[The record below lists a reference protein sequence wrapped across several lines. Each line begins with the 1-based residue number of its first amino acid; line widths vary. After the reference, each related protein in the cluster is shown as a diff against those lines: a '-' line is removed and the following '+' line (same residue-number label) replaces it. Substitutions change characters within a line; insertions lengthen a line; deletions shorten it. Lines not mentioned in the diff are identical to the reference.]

1 MTSLPHDR
9 FCDEIVTQT
18 GLLQEVVAGAD
29 LSATVPTAPD
39 WTLADLLRHIGG
51 NLRALEQAVRTG
63 VPVIEPE
70 REVPGH
76 AGPGGDDPAALDA
89 WLSSAAGAAAATL
102 RSAGPDVEAQVWNI
116 RWPTAAWARR
126 AAQDITV
133 HRADAAGT
141 VGAGYTVDGDL
152 AVDAVDEF
160 LDLLSGLAAAEA
172 ARDGAGAAGDR
183 AEGAGAAGPGAAGTV
198 HLHATDVGPGLA
210 AEWLVTLDLPT
221 FHWRHAHE
229 KATVAVRAPLA
240 DLLRVVT
247 RRLPPDAEGVEVLGD
262 RAVLD
267 AWLERLRLQ

>member
-9 FCDEIVTQT
+9 FCDEVVAQT
-18 GLLQEVVAGAD
+18 GLLREIVAGAD
-29 LSATVPTAPD
+29 LSATVPTTPD

-51 NLRALEQAVRTG
+51 NLRAVEQAVRTG
-63 VPVIEPE
+63 VPVTEPE

-89 WLSSAAGAAAATL
+89 WLAEGAEAAAATL
-102 RSAGPDVEAQVWNI
+102 RSAGPDAEAQIWDI

-126 AAQDITV
+126 AAHDLVV

-141 VGAGYTVDGDL
+141 VGAAYRVDGDL

-160 LDLLSGLAAAEA
+160 LDLLSGLAAA
-172 ARDGAGAAGDR
+172 GAGPAGSGDP
-183 AEGAGAAGPGAAGTV
+183 GPGGTV
-198 HLHATDVGPGLA
+198 HLHATDAGPGLS
-210 AEWLVTLDLPT
+210 AEWLLVPDPPA
-221 FHWRHAHE
+221 FRWRHAHE
-229 KATVAVRAPLA
+229 TASVAVRAPLA

-267 AWLERLRLQ
+267 AWLDRLRLQ